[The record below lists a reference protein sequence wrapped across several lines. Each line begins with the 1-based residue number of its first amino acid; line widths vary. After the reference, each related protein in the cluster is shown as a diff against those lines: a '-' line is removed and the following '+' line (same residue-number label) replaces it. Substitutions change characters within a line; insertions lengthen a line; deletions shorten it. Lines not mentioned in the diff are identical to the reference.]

1 MVKYLFLL
9 LGIVLSVQ
17 ACAQN
22 NKSVKELE
30 KRLLAVKDSLPTY
43 PVEKQITYIA
53 HLNSKTPYEL
63 YLDDILIDWERE
75 DNFSKSVELNPYL
88 LGNGTHKLK
97 IRFFPPENSE
107 DGLIK
112 PKDIVYDQD
121 VKWNL
126 YFIKLQKDP
135 NDPLGYAGSIDYR
148 NSELPIVAPPTEVP
162 VWEQEFEVEVK
173 DLPYQLKGWSEGEDL
188 SKLDPKELEKEVVAY
203 YNQLRNLLNK
213 GEITKYMQLNKTKH
227 YEVSVSIYDTPQ
239 QYEKDYYDN
248 VDLLSQECIGNMLPI
263 TNYTVKLYA
272 KGKIAAL
279 EIPEGK
285 YRHWSVL
292 FSDSKKY
299 GQSEWGIK
307 VYRPQGSKEF
317 VIIRK

>member
-1 MVKYLFLL
+1 MVKYLFLF

-17 ACAQN
+17 ACAQKKKN
-22 NKSVKELE
+22 TTMIEEYKKLQ
-30 KRLLAVKDSLPTY
+30 DSLPSY

-63 YLDDILIDWERE
+63 YLDDILVDRNITSG
-75 DNFSKSVELNPYL
+75 FSKSVELNPYL

-107 DGLIK
+107 DGRIK

-203 YNQLRNLLNK
+203 YNQLRDLLNK
-213 GEITKYMQLNKTKH
+213 GDIIDFMRLNAIND
-227 YEVSVSIYDTPQ
+227 YETSVSIYNTKKRFEEA
-239 QYEKDYYDN
+239 Y
-248 VDLLSQECIGNMLPI
+248 QENIDVLNQKCVGNMLPI
-263 TNYTVKLYA
+263 TDYVVKLYA
-272 KGKIAAL
+272 KGKIVAL
-279 EIPEGK
+279 EIPEGEYK
-285 YRHWSVL
+285 YWSAL

-299 GQSEWGIK
+299 GQSGWGIMI
-307 VYRPQGSKEF
+307 YRPQGSKEF
-317 VIIRK
+317 KIIRN